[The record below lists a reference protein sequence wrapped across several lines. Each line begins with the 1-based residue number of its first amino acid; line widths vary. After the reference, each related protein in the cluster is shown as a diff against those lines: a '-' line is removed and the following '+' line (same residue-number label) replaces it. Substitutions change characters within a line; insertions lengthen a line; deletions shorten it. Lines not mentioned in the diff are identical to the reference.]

1 MSISY
6 CEEYVS
12 FKGELS
18 DNDIKEL
25 VSAGKFKRI
34 QTDSATLDKATFKKL
49 NDKYFVSFPE
59 VELRIYTSGDC
70 DIDGISLMDKLRKLS
85 VESSASIVNIEE
97 IYSLENLKSINL
109 EAKSIADKDF
119 LNKLPRGIESLGLKL
134 ASKSFDLKGITR
146 FSELKILSLHNCS
159 KNIECVTGLNKLERL
174 KLHGISLESCA
185 FINEIKSLRMLGL
198 SGGNTE
204 NLSELYGNDRIS
216 ELYLFKQTKL
226 NNLDILAKLTEL
238 KVAEVS
244 QMARVKELPDLS
256 KSKLEHLFL
265 ENMKGLVNLDGV
277 EHAPCLKT
285 ITETVCPSHRL
296 LEQLLPV
303 MRNEVIERC
312 AFFTSSSKK
321 NREFEELIEQ
331 SGKLCEHNFQ
341 EVRALLFPMEECRK
355 SLVILVIF

>member
-1 MSISY
+1 
-6 CEEYVS
+6 
-12 FKGELS
+12 
-18 DNDIKEL
+18 
-25 VSAGKFKRI
+25 
-34 QTDSATLDKATFKKL
+34 
-49 NDKYFVSFPE
+49 
-59 VELRIYTSGDC
+59 
-70 DIDGISLMDKLRKLS
+70 
-85 VESSASIVNIEE
+85 
-97 IYSLENLKSINL
+97 
-109 EAKSIADKDF
+109 
-119 LNKLPRGIESLGLKL
+119 
-134 ASKSFDLKGITR
+134 
-146 FSELKILSLHNCS
+146 
-159 KNIECVTGLNKLERL
+159 
-174 KLHGISLESCA
+174 
-185 FINEIKSLRMLGL
+185 MLGL

-216 ELYLFKQTKL
+216 ELYLFKQTKME
-226 NNLDILAKLTEL
+226 NLDILAKLTEL

-321 NREFEELIEQ
+321 NREFEELIKQ
-331 SGKLCEHNFQ
+331 NGKLCEHNFQ
-341 EVRALLFPMEECRK
+341 EVRALLFPDGRM
-355 SLVILVIF
+355 

>member
-25 VSAGKFKRI
+25 VRSGKFKRI
-34 QTDSATLDKATFKKL
+34 QTDSAALDKATLKKL

-70 DIDGISLMDKLRKLS
+70 DIDGISLMTNLRKLS
-85 VESSASIVNIEE
+85 VETSASILNIEE
-97 IYSLENLKSINL
+97 IYSLEYLKSLDL
-109 EAKSIADKDF
+109 EVKSIADKSF
-119 LNKLPRGIESLGLKL
+119 LESLPIGLEYFGLDL
-134 ASKSFDLKGITR
+134 ASKSFDLKDITR
-146 FSELKILSLHNCS
+146 FSELKILSLHKCS
-159 KNIECVTGLNKLERL
+159 KNIEYLEGLNKLERL
-174 KLHGISLESCA
+174 KLHGISLESCT
-185 FINEIKSLRMLGL
+185 FINGVKSLRMLGL

-226 NNLDILAKLTEL
+226 NNLDILAKLPKL

-256 KSKLEHLFL
+256 KSKLEHIFL
-265 ENMKGLVNLDGV
+265 ENMKGLVNFDGI
-277 EHAPCLKT
+277 EYARQLKT
-285 ITETVCPSHRL
+285 ITEVVCPTHR
-296 LEQLLPV
+296 EIKQLLPV

-321 NREFEELIEQ
+321 NREFEELIKQ
-331 SGKLCEHNFQ
+331 NGKLCEHNFQ
-341 EVRALLFPMEECRK
+341 EVRALLFPDGRM
-355 SLVILVIF
+355 

>member
-1 MSISY
+1 MSISF
-6 CEEYVS
+6 CEDYIS
-12 FKGELS
+12 FTGELS

-25 VSAGKFKRI
+25 VKAGQIDRI
-34 QTDSATLDKATFKKL
+34 QTNSAALDRATFKKL
-49 NDKYFVSFPE
+49 NDKYFASFPD

-70 DIDGISLMDKLRKLS
+70 DIDGISLMTNLRKLS
-85 VESSASIVNIEE
+85 VETSASILNIEE
-97 IYSLENLKSINL
+97 IYSLENLKSLNL
-109 EAKSIADKDF
+109 EVKSISDKSF
-119 LNKLPRGIESLGLKL
+119 LESLPIGLESFGLDL
-134 ASKSFDLKGITR
+134 ASKSFDLKDITR
-146 FSELKILSLHNCS
+146 FSQLKILSLHKCS
-159 KNIECVTGLNKLERL
+159 KNIECVAGLNKLQRL

-204 NLSELYGNDRIS
+204 NLTELYENDRIS
-216 ELYLFKQTKL
+216 ELYLFKQTKME
-226 NNLDILAKLTEL
+226 NLDILAKLTEL

-321 NREFEELIEQ
+321 NREFEELIKQ
-331 SGKLCEHNFQ
+331 NGKLCEHNFQ
-341 EVRALLFPMEECRK
+341 EVRALLFPDGRM
-355 SLVILVIF
+355 

>member
-174 KLHGISLESCA
+174 KLHGISLKSCT
-185 FINEIKSLRMLGL
+185 FINEVKSLRMLGL

-216 ELYLFKQTKL
+216 ELYLFKQVKI
-226 NNLDILAKLTEL
+226 NNLDILAKLPEL

-265 ENMKGLVNLDGV
+265 ENMKGLVNFDGI
-277 EHAPCLKT
+277 EHARQLKT
-285 ITETVCPSHRL
+285 ITEVVCPTHR
-296 LEQLLPV
+296 EIKQLLPV

-341 EVRALLFPMEECRK
+341 EVRSLIFPDGRM
-355 SLVILVIF
+355 

>member
-1 MSISY
+1 MSISF
-6 CEEYVS
+6 CEDYIS
-12 FKGELS
+12 FTGELS
-18 DNDIKEL
+18 DNDMKEL
-25 VSAGKFKRI
+25 VKAGQIDRI
-34 QTDSATLDKATFKKL
+34 QTDSAALDKATLKKL

-59 VELRIYTSGDC
+59 VELRIYTCGDC
-70 DIDGISLMDKLRKLS
+70 DIDGISLMTNLRKLS
-85 VESSASIVNIEE
+85 VETSASILNIEE
-97 IYSLENLKSINL
+97 IYSLENLKSLNL
-109 EAKSIADKDF
+109 EVKSIADKDF
-119 LNKLPRGIESLGLKL
+119 LDKLPRGIESLGLKL

-159 KNIECVTGLNKLERL
+159 KNIESVAGLNKLERL
-174 KLHGISLESCA
+174 KLHGVSLESCT
-185 FINEIKSLRMLGL
+185 FINELKSLRMLGL

-216 ELYLFKQTKL
+216 EFYLFKQTKL
-226 NNLDILAKLTEL
+226 NNLDILAKLPKL

-303 MRNEVIERC
+303 MRNKVIERC

-331 SGKLCEHNFQ
+331 SGKLCEHNFH
-341 EVRALLFPMEECRK
+341 EVRSLIFPDGRM
-355 SLVILVIF
+355 